1 MQQRNARMGVCADWA
16 GRLCTSTL
24 SSLPFLLA
32 RKHHQRQSKSSKP
45 PPVQG
50 GRRLH
55 RGSQQ
60 MSLCSWCIDLQ

>member
-45 PPVQG
+45 PPRSGWQTTPQ
-50 GRRLH
+50 RLATDEPMLMVH
-55 RGSQQ
+55 
-60 MSLCSWCIDLQ
+60 